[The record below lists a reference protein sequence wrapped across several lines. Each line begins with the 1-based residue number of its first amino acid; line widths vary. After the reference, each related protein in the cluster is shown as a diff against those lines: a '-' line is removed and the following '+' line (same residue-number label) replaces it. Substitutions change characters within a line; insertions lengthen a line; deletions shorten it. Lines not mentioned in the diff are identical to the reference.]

1 MALSMPKIVYHEG
14 YLTDY
19 FTSAAESPLRVK
31 AIHSR
36 LKDHFLT
43 VTPEAASVE
52 DILRVHTREHLESV
66 QREGPEVYRT
76 ALLSAG
82 GALAA
87 ARLAMEGMPA
97 FAVIRPPGHHAKRS
111 SYSGFCLFNNI
122 AIAVT
127 SLLETGSIRRAVII
141 DFDMHHG
148 DGTEAIFRENPAVD
162 FIEVRAR
169 SRERYVGLLELKL
182 RWLGHTD
189 VIAVSAGFDLYV
201 RDWGGLLET
210 DDFHYLGYL
219 IRQAAENKT
228 GCRCFALLEGGY
240 FVNDL
245 GKNALAFCLGLS
257 GESPSVACSE
267 LDDDA
272 GLWPE
277 P

>member
-1 MALSMPKIVYHEG
+1 MPKIVYHEG

-111 SYSGFCLFNNI
+111 SYSGFCFFNNI

>member
-1 MALSMPKIVYHEG
+1 MLKIIYHED

-31 AIHSR
+31 AIYRR
-36 LKDHFLT
+36 LRDHFET
-43 VTPEAASVE
+43 VTPEAASPE
-52 DILRVHTREHLESV
+52 DILRVHTSDHLEGV
-66 QREGPEVYRT
+66 QSEGAEVYRT
-76 ALLSAG
+76 ALLSSG
-82 GALAA
+82 GALCA

-97 FAVIRPPGHHAKRS
+97 FAIIRPPGHHAKAS
-111 SYSGFCLFNNI
+111 SYSGFCFFNNM
-122 AIAVT
+122 AVAVT
-127 SLLETGSIRRAVII
+127 SLLAAGSIRRVAII

-148 DGTEAIFRENPAVD
+148 DGTEAIFRDHPAVD

-169 SRERYVGLLELKL
+169 TRERYLGLLELKL
-182 RWLGHTD
+182 RWLGGVD
-189 VIAVSAGFDLYV
+189 LIAVSAGFDLYV

-210 DDFHYLGYL
+210 DDYHYLGYL
-219 IRQAAENKT
+219 IRQAAQNKA

-257 GESPSVACSE
+257 GEPPSVLCG
-267 LDDDA
+267 DDDDS
-272 GLWPE
+272 GIWPE